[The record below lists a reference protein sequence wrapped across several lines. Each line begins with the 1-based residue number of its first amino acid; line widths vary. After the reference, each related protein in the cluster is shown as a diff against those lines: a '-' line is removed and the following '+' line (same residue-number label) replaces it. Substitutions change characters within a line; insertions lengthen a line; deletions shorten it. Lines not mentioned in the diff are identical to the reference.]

1 MHCKSRR
8 KILVDIHRII
18 SDIIE
23 QLYNLQVSL
32 MNFTVKSRERIEMKG
47 IFGYD
52 ELKQAMMKNRI

>member
-23 QLYNLQVSL
+23 QLYNLQVSI
-32 MNFTVKSRERIEMKG
+32 MNFTVKSRERIEMKS